1 MRNATN
7 KNGEVDYMDAY
18 GMKTID
24 EMFDSLRAAAARVKT
39 PAELRKEKLA
49 YERDARRELAAEM
62 RNQLG

>member
-1 MRNATN
+1 
-7 KNGEVDYMDAY
+7 MDAY

-49 YERDARRELAAEM
+49 AERDARRELAAEM